1 MSQGEEIISS
11 PVGYPTMGLGSIVA
25 VIGPIDFLFR
35 VNTINRMTML
45 LFYDRGKRLVALTN
59 L

>member
-1 MSQGEEIISS
+1 
-11 PVGYPTMGLGSIVA
+11 VA
-25 VIGPIDFLFR
+25 VIGPINFLFR
-35 VNTINRMTML
+35 VDTINRMTML